1 VCLIGFHYRPD
12 GPVPLLVAGNRDE
25 YYDRSTAPLAWW
37 EGGRILAGQD
47 LWSGGTWMGV
57 SRDGRFAALTNFR
70 EARRSSDGRPSR
82 GFIPLRFLDAGGSAS
97 EFLTWVRKEAPR
109 YAPFNVLVY
118 DGLELLGYESR
129 QGRELRFQPGI
140 HGLSNGDFDEPWPK
154 VEAIKAGLAAG
165 PQDDEALLTLLA
177 DVRHYEDDR
186 LPHTGVSLEWERTL
200 SPAFVRTPTY
210 GTRASTIVRLGR
222 DRVSML
228 EQQFGA
234 EGLEGLREFEFQIG

>member
-1 VCLIGFHYRPD
+1 MCLIGFHYRPD
-12 GPVPLLVAGNRDE
+12 DPVPLIVAGNRDE
-25 YYDRSTAPLAWW
+25 YYDRSAAPLAWW

-70 EARRSSDGRPSR
+70 EPQRSSNGRPSR

-97 EFLTWVRKEAPR
+97 DFLIWVRKEAPR

-118 DGLELLGYESR
+118 DGAELLGYESR
-129 QGRELRFQPGI
+129 HDQNVALAPGI

-154 VEAIKAGLAAG
+154 VEALKEGMAKGLE
-165 PQDDEALLTLLA
+165 DDEALLTLLG
-177 DVRHYEDDR
+177 DPSPFGDDR
-186 LPHTGVSLEWERTL
+186 LPSTGVALEWERAL
-200 SPAFVRTPTY
+200 SPAFVRTSTY

-222 DRVSML
+222 KRVAML
-228 EQQFGA
+228 EQQFSASGR
-234 EGLEGLREFEFQIG
+234 EGLREFDFPIE